1 MSYKTDDSKVSFLFF
16 LLRESC
22 GPFCTFSWGKAEKFF
37 SVSRLSSELWR
48 HGSIVSSS
56 ALSLFFFYGMR
67 ERERYLFL
75 VHDASLSLTLFFK
88 TYTKRPT
95 RKHTP
100 LKLRVTA
107 RACDKSRA
115 FFFCTHVLCLL
126 LLFLLV
132 RWESLD
138 ERVRVDFFVFF
149 VFEESSSTESQK
161 CTFFLRSRKE
171 ER

>member
-1 MSYKTDDSKVSFLFF
+1 VRELWTFLH
-16 LLRESC
+16 LLV
-22 GPFCTFSWGKAEKFF
+22 GKSRKILLCEQTLFGTLEARL
-37 SVSRLSSELWR
+37 VASRLRPFRSSF
-48 HGSIVSSS
+48 ST
-56 ALSLFFFYGMR
+56 AR
-67 ERERYLFL
+67 EREIPFFGATRPSPSLCFL
-75 VHDASLSLTLFFK
+75 
-88 TYTKRPT
+88 KRT
-95 RKHTP
+95 QSAQHANTP

-115 FFFCTHVLCLL
+115 FSFCTHVLCLL

>member
-1 MSYKTDDSKVSFLFF
+1 MDLFAPS
-16 LLRESC
+16 RGE
-22 GPFCTFSWGKAEKFF
+22 KQKFF

-48 HGSIVSSS
+48 HGSVVSSS

-67 ERERYLFL
+67 ERDTFFWCN
-75 VHDASLSLTLFFK
+75 DASLSLTLFFK
-88 TYTKRPT
+88 TYTKRST